1 MKGLNLYS
9 PTLSQKHATSK
20 FLNLGMKYRSSFEVI
35 ASILE
40 AIRNDGVGQYA
51 IMTHAG
57 ISHSQFKKYLESLAE
72 IGLVEMKHKEDRI
85 LYRTSEK
92 GLYFLD
98 QYYVL
103 LEMLFNV
110 GVSGGLAGIPGSF
123 GDRVGNQGRSP
134 TSAIL
139 RWMR

>member
-9 PTLSQKHATSK
+9 PTLSPKHATSK

-40 AIRNDGVGQYA
+40 AVRNDGVGQYA
-51 IMTHAG
+51 IMMHAG

-72 IGLVEMKHKEDRI
+72 IGLVEMKYEENRI
-85 LYRTSEK
+85 LYRTSQK

-103 LEMLFNV
+103 LETLFNV
-110 GVSGGLAGIPGSF
+110 GVSTGLVGVPGSF
-123 GDRVGNQGRSP
+123 RDKVGNQERSP
-134 TSAIL
+134 ASAIL